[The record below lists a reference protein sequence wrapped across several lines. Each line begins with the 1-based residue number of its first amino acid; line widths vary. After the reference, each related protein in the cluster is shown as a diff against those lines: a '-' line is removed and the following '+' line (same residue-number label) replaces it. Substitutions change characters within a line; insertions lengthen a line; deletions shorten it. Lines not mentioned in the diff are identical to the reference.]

1 MPSAAIE
8 PLAKFLP
15 LVLDKLLLLM
25 VKPPAFPLASGQ
37 AAVGQAAFKA
47 VADIVN
53 KITNT
58 VSDNCNS
65 VGVQFLE
72 QQKQVCFQKTHNQ
85 GFGQLF
91 LTVSWDLCA

>member
-58 VSDNCNS
+58 VSDC
-65 VGVQFLE
+65 L
-72 QQKQVCFQKTHNQ
+72 
-85 GFGQLF
+85 
-91 LTVSWDLCA
+91 